1 MGDGLKADKTIE
13 RRKKPMKKY
22 KITVNGQTYE
32 VEVEEIGAETKE
44 TPAPSNTPAP
54 KPAPAPQPAPAPK
67 PTPAP
72 EPKQNQP
79 APQGGS
85 TVTAPMP
92 GTVLSIK
99 VKPGD
104 QVNHGDVLLV
114 LEAMKMEN
122 EIMAPVSGKVT
133 AVNITEGAS
142 VNSGDVLIVI
152 G

>member
-1 MGDGLKADKTIE
+1 
-13 RRKKPMKKY
+13 
-22 KITVNGQTYE
+22 
-32 VEVEEIGAETKE
+32 
-44 TPAPSNTPAP
+44 
-54 KPAPAPQPAPAPK
+54 
-67 PTPAP
+67 
-72 EPKQNQP
+72 
-79 APQGGS
+79 
-85 TVTAPMP
+85 MP

-104 QVNHGDVLLV
+104 QVNQGDVLLV

-142 VNSGDVLIVI
+142 VNSGDVLIVL

>member
-1 MGDGLKADKTIE
+1 
-13 RRKKPMKKY
+13 MKKY

-32 VEVEEIGAETKE
+32 VEVEEIGAETVE
-44 TPAPSNTPAP
+44 TPAPSKTPAP
-54 KPAPAPQPAPAPK
+54 STTPPPAAKPEQ
-67 PTPAP
+67 
-72 EPKQNQP
+72 PKQQQP

-104 QVNHGDVLLV
+104 QVNQGDVLLV

-142 VNSGDVLIVI
+142 VNSGDVLIVL

>member
-1 MGDGLKADKTIE
+1 
-13 RRKKPMKKY
+13 MKKY

-32 VEVEEIGAETKE
+32 VEVEEIGAETVE
-44 TPAPSNTPAP
+44 TPAPRPAP
-54 KPAPAPQPAPAPK
+54 SATPPPAAKPEQ
-67 PTPAP
+67 
-72 EPKQNQP
+72 PKQQQP

-104 QVNHGDVLLV
+104 QVNQGDVLLV

-142 VNSGDVLIVI
+142 VNSGDVLIVL

>member
-1 MGDGLKADKTIE
+1 
-13 RRKKPMKKY
+13 MKKY

-32 VEVEEIGAETKE
+32 VEVEEIGAETVE
-44 TPAPSNTPAP
+44 TPAPSKTPAP
-54 KPAPAPQPAPAPK
+54 STTPPPAAKPEQ
-67 PTPAP
+67 
-72 EPKQNQP
+72 PKQQQP

-104 QVNHGDVLLV
+104 QVNQGDVLLV